1 MQYSTNVYVPFGS
14 SWQKFFVRDVEQFLT
29 CFFAK
34 ENFWLPWS
42 VHFDFRLVLFSIPQ
56 NRRLLPCEEEF
67 STSFEVLLENE
78 ENQRKNLVP
87 KESVSSHSH
96 MNYTKILEKKK
107 VFKYVELLLN
117 SMALPYN
124 HNSLFVSPD

>member
-1 MQYSTNVYVPFGS
+1 MKVLESQEN
-14 SWQKFFVRDVEQFLT
+14 QKIFL
-29 CFFAK
+29 FFALK
-34 ENFWLPWS
+34 FVGLS
-42 VHFDFRLVLFSIPQ
+42 QIVTVCLFAWK
-56 NRRLLPCEEEF
+56 N
-67 STSFEVLLENE
+67 FEVLLENE

-87 KESVSSHSH
+87 KKCVSSQSH
-96 MNYTKILEKKK
+96 MNKSSVTKDKK

>member
-1 MQYSTNVYVPFGS
+1 MCLLVVHGRI
-14 SWQKFFVRDVEQFLT
+14 FFVRDVEHFLT
-29 CFFAK
+29 CFFCK
-34 ENFWLPWS
+34 KNFDCQE
-42 VHFDFRLVLFSIPQ
+42 VFNFDFRLVLFSIPQ
-56 NRRLLPCEEEF
+56 NRRLLPRVEEF

-96 MNYTKILEKKK
+96 MNYTKILKKKK

-117 SMALPYN
+117 SIALPYN
-124 HNSLFVSPD
+124 HNSLLVSPD